1 MTTPKEAEYQGP
13 RFALRG
19 MVRDRLMPADSPN
32 LCAAPENRDW
42 FDEVIDARFANH
54 KPEST
59 RLSAAIREAKSIC
72 GRCTVR
78 NECLVVHG
86 PDFELGVVAGATDQ
100 ERRNLFGE
108 ASA

>member
-1 MTTPKEAEYQGP
+1 MTAPKEAEYQGP

-19 MVRDRLMPADSPN
+19 MVRERLMPADAAN
-32 LCAAPENRDW
+32 LCAEPGNRYV

-59 RLSAAIREAKSIC
+59 RLSAAIREARSIC
-72 GRCTVR
+72 GRCKVR
-78 NECLVVHG
+78 EACLVVHG
-86 PDFELGVVAGATDQ
+86 PDLELGVVAGATDQ
-100 ERRNLFGE
+100 ERRDLFGE